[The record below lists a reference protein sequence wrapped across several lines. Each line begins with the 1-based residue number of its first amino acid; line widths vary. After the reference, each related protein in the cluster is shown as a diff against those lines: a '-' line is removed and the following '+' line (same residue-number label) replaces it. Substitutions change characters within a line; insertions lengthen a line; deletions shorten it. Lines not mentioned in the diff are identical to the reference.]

1 MSLDTPALL
10 FGAIA
15 LTLLAYTNRFF
26 VLARLIRDIHAHKD
40 SEDTTLEKNQ
50 VPNLRIRI
58 RLVQAMQAF
67 GVLSFLLC
75 TLSMLFIF
83 LDVNHIGKNLFIT
96 SVISLMLSLLFSL
109 WEVLLSTKAL
119 DFVLDDFNKRNR

>member
-1 MSLDTPALL
+1 MSLGTPALL

-40 SEDTTLEKNQ
+40 GEDATLEKKQ
-50 VPNLRIRI
+50 IPNLRIRI

-67 GVLSFLLC
+67 GVLSFLFC
-75 TLSMLFIF
+75 TLSMLFVF
-83 LDVNHIGKNLFIT
+83 LDSIHTGETLFII

-119 DFVLDDFNKRNR
+119 DFVLDDFNKRNH